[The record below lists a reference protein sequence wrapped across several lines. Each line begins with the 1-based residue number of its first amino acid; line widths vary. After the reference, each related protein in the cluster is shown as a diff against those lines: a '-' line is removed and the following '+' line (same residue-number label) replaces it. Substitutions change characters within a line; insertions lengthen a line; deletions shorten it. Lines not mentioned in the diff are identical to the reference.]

1 MLKSLSILFGLYLKR
16 GENVAESIISENVEI
31 LVISTCISTLITVIF
46 LYDWNPNRP
55 KIMQNA
61 EIHVNLSSIIIIRSL
76 GCMIPTQT
84 GPKIEKFRRKSVTI

>member
-1 MLKSLSILFGLYLKR
+1 MYFYTDYGHFFVRLEPKQ
-16 GENVAESIISENVEI
+16 A
-31 LVISTCISTLITVIF
+31 
-46 LYDWNPNRP
+46 

>member
-1 MLKSLSILFGLYLKR
+1 MLKSLSIWIVFKR
-16 GENVAESIISENVEI
+16 GENVAESIISENMEI

-46 LYDWNPNRP
+46 VDDWNPNRP
-55 KIMQNA
+55 KILQNA
-61 EIHVNLSSIIIIRSL
+61 EIHVNFSSIIIIRSL